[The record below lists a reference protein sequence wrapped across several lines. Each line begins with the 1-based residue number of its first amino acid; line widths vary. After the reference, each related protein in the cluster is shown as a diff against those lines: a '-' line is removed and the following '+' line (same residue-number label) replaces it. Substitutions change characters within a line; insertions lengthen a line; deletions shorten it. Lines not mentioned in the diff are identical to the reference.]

1 MNINEKALTKTRS
14 VLFLLLIILAPLSK
28 YPSFATPLF
37 NFTSFRIGLYQLL
50 ATAFI
55 FSCLYGYNNKFI
67 KSAKPVATG
76 LMLILLSVVVGLF
89 FAINE
94 ARSLLLATSLTML
107 VFLAFSSWLY
117 VTKYL
122 NRTLL
127 KKAVKYSL
135 YASIL
140 FSFLAI
146 LQFAFNTFSSE
157 DLGILCTNCTNT
169 VFGFPRINL
178 FAAEPQFLASS
189 FIPFFFI
196 SLFMSIKYKT
206 LLAKI
211 SLTLV
216 SLVIGLT
223 FSRGAFLAI
232 VVGLMFFVFSNLDF
246 IKNNLRAT
254 LNTFVLIVL
263 GFVISFSLLVASASI
278 AYKETPNIAYETT
291 STMLEQLSLGVIKL
305 PKKVSVVPERI
316 NPQNVE
322 FVSPGLIEASTNERL
337 SAAELAINAW
347 LYSPINVIFGTGIG
361 NLGPFVDKYIEPS
374 APDNLTVYIFY
385 ILLASELGVVG
396 LIGLGI
402 VLFYPLVLL
411 IKKTHIYKF
420 AGLQIVVAILAS
432 FITQYLF
439 FGSYINVVYI
449 WFYIGVA
456 TALAGMSQKQLSKLF
471 K

>member
-1 MNINEKALTKTRS
+1 
-14 VLFLLLIILAPLSK
+14 
-28 YPSFATPLF
+28 
-37 NFTSFRIGLYQLL
+37 
-50 ATAFI
+50 
-55 FSCLYGYNNKFI
+55 
-67 KSAKPVATG
+67 
-76 LMLILLSVVVGLF
+76 
-89 FAINE
+89 
-94 ARSLLLATSLTML
+94 
-107 VFLAFSSWLY
+107 
-117 VTKYL
+117 
-122 NRTLL
+122 
-127 KKAVKYSL
+127 
-135 YASIL
+135 
-140 FSFLAI
+140 
-146 LQFAFNTFSSE
+146 
-157 DLGILCTNCTNT
+157 
-169 VFGFPRINL
+169 
-178 FAAEPQFLASS
+178 
-189 FIPFFFI
+189 
-196 SLFMSIKYKT
+196 MSIKYKT

-263 GFVISFSLLVASASI
+263 GFVVSFSLLVASASI

-337 SAAELAINAW
+337 SAAELTINAW

-420 AGLQIVVAILAS
+420 AGLQVMVAILAS